1 MPGQSRQCASALPD
15 LCGAMT
21 QPGPGLSEQAGEQ
34 QCAVLTAGADERHW
48 SSGAGQGCTRPAE
61 SEQRHGQRA
70 AHTDAE
76 AHGIAGLV
84 SLAEHGRRQS
94 CARGGRGC
102 LREERDGR

>member
-1 MPGQSRQCASALPD
+1 
-15 LCGAMT
+15 MT

-84 SLAEHGRRQS
+84 SLASTAGAS
-94 CARGGRGC
+94 PARGGGGGVC
-102 LREERDGR
+102 GRSGMGGRLTPA